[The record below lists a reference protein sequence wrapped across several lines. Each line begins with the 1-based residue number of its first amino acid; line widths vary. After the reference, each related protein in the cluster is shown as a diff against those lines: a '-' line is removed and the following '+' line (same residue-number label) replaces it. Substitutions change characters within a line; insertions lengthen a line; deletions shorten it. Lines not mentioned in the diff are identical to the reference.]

1 MLLWYNITISNLE
14 RILMEPNQSMENIMA
29 AGSTK
34 KNSKGMLVGLTLC
47 LILAAGGI
55 GFGVWAMTNGDS

>member
-1 MLLWYNITISNLE
+1 
-14 RILMEPNQSMENIMA
+14 MEPNQSMENIMA